1 MMTVVMGMMV
11 MRVIVMAVPMMAVIV
26 MAVIVR
32 MAVPR
37 RAGLGRVLIR
47 CRGKVRC
54 CGQVGRSRVS

>member
-1 MMTVVMGMMV
+1 MMTVVVRMMV
-11 MRVIVMAVPMMAVIV
+11 MGVIVMTMRMMAVI
-26 MAVIVR
+26 MR

>member
-1 MMTVVMGMMV
+1 MMTVVVRVVV
-11 MRVIVMAVPMMAVIV
+11 MRVIVMAVVMMAVI
-26 MAVIVR
+26 MR

-37 RAGLGRVLIR
+37 RAGRGRVLIR

>member
-1 MMTVVMGMMV
+1 VL
-11 MRVIVMAVPMMAVIV
+11 
-26 MAVIVR
+26 VR

>member
-1 MMTVVMGMMV
+1 MAMPVMTVIVVMMV
-11 MRVIVMAVPMMAVIV
+11 MAVIV
-26 MAVIVR
+26 MTVRMMTVIVR

>member
-1 MMTVVMGMMV
+1 MMMV
-11 MRVIVMAVPMMAVIV
+11 MRVIVMAVIVTAVI
-26 MAVIVR
+26 MR

-47 CRGKVRC
+47 FRGKVRC

>member
-1 MMTVVMGMMV
+1 MGMPVMTVVVMMMV
-11 MRVIVMAVPMMAVIV
+11 MRVIVMAVIVTAVI
-26 MAVIVR
+26 MR

-47 CRGKVRC
+47 FRGKVRC